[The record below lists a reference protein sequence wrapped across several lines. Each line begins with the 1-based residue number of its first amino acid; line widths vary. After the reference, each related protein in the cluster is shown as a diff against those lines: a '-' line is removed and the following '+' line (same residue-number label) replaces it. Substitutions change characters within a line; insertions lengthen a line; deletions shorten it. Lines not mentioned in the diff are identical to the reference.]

1 MPATVWKRLGE
12 LPTSLREIYDE
23 IYQLRLKSYVEEEKL
38 ITKSAF
44 KLLLSLQTP
53 LSYEE
58 FIQALSFCS
67 EDRNT
72 ISAEDLLDLCFG
84 FLVLDIELNVY
95 RFAHLSVREYLETNP
110 EYSSENNHAL
120 AAQLCL
126 RYLCTS
132 NDRGPFFI
140 PRDLRLDNTSI
151 SEDVN
156 VPSRDLK
163 HESRVMSWTVNLLV
177 IERDYQYPFLDR
189 VQEYVCAYWANHTAG
204 SRYLR
209 LVHPLNT
216 MLRTFIMDAPGI
228 VSPWFMYWNTLAIYM
243 SHNSIGY
250 SHMPGWRGRKN
261 KIIYMTHTPADYL
274 FTASLWGFYDLL
286 EIRLKSKPDPL
297 LLRCEKMDYN
307 ALQLVCFYGNP
318 DAVKFL
324 LDWGW
329 SLQVESKFSI
339 LGVAI
344 DGLLLVHKYPSFP
357 GLDIYD
363 KHIETMEVLLSY
375 GADLNEKSQFRLI
388 SRHEMSRGFTYPI
401 IQAIE
406 NGSGEIVEFLL
417 DHGASAD
424 VENEMGLK
432 TFHIAAI
439 VNKHEIADL
448 LLAAIKDVDDLA
460 RSVCTE
466 VALIYQAL
474 KRRDETKLVTA
485 LGSWTRDPRASKY
498 LDAALW
504 YAVETNASCVK
515 ALLDKGA
522 DPNAEFEGR
531 FVIDMIPWS
540 GRMGEYKMLEAKSF
554 AILQLLLDHGANPG
568 EKKYMAKP
576 TNLDRSIRW
585 DSDDATW

>member
-23 IYQLRLKSYVEEEKL
+23 IYVLRLKSYVEEEKL

-84 FLVLDIELNVY
+84 FLVLDIEMNVY

-120 AAQLCL
+120 AAQICL

-132 NDRGPFFI
+132 NDRGPFFV
-140 PRDLRLDNTSI
+140 PRDPRLVNTSI

-163 HESRVMSWTVNLLV
+163 HESRVMSWTVKPPV
-177 IERDYQYPFLDR
+177 TERNYEYPFLDR
-189 VQEYVCAYWANHTAG
+189 VQEYACVYWADHTAG
-204 SRYLR
+204 SRCLR
-209 LVHPLNT
+209 LVHPLNS
-216 MLRTFIMDAPGI
+216 MLRTFIMDAPEV
-228 VSPWFMYWNTLAIYM
+228 VSPWFMYWNTLAMYM
-243 SHNSIGY
+243 LRNWIEY
-250 SHMPGWRGRKN
+250 PHMPRWHGLKN
-261 KIIYMTHTPADYL
+261 KIKYMIHSPADYL

-286 EIRLKSKPDPL
+286 ELRLKSKPDPL
-297 LLRCEKMDYN
+297 LLRCEQMDYN
-307 ALQLVCFYGNP
+307 ALQLMCFYGNP
-318 DAVKFL
+318 DAVEFL

-329 SLQVESKFSI
+329 SLQVGSGISM
-339 LGVAI
+339 LSAAI
-344 DGLLLVHKYPSFP
+344 DGLGVYRRPSLP
-357 GLDIYD
+357 GLDIDGKY
-363 KHIETMEVLLSY
+363 IETMEVLLSY
-375 GADLNEKSQFRLI
+375 GADPNEKARFAPRYTRI
-388 SRHEMSRGFTYPI
+388 RFPI
-401 IQAIE
+401 LEAIE
-406 NGSGEIVEFLL
+406 VGCAGLVKVLL
-417 DHGASAD
+417 DYGASAD
-424 VENEMGLK
+424 VENDMGLK

-439 VNKHEIADL
+439 GDKHEMADL
-448 LLAAIKDVDDLA
+448 LLAASKDVDDFA

-474 KRRDETKLVTA
+474 RRRDETKLVTA
-485 LGSWTRDPRASKY
+485 LGSWTRGPRASKY

-504 YAVETNASCVK
+504 YAMKKNASCVK
-515 ALLDKGA
+515 ALLDNGA
-522 DPNAEFEGR
+522 DPNAIVKGR
-531 FVIDMIPWS
+531 FVIDTIPCFE
-540 GRMGEYKMLEAKSF
+540 RMGEYKMLGAEKF

-568 EKKYMAKP
+568 KKKYMAKP
-576 TNLDRSIRW
+576 TKSDRSIHW
-585 DSDDATW
+585 DSNYAMR